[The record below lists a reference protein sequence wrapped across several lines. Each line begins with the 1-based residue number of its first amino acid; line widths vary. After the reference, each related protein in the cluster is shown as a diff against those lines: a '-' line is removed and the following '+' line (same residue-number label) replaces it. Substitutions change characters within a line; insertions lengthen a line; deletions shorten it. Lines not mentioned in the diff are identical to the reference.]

1 MMVHVVTE
9 KDEDLLKDLE
19 VNNKVHRVK
28 IISKFKTFVEER
40 MKNLEE
46 LEAS

>member
-1 MMVHVVTE
+1 MLHVVTE

-19 VNNKVHRVK
+19 VNKKVDRVK

-40 MKNLEE
+40 MKKVEG

>member
-1 MMVHVVTE
+1 MVHVVTE

>member
-1 MMVHVVTE
+1 MLHVVTE
-9 KDEDLLKDLE
+9 KDEDFLKDLE

-40 MKNLEE
+40 VKNLEE